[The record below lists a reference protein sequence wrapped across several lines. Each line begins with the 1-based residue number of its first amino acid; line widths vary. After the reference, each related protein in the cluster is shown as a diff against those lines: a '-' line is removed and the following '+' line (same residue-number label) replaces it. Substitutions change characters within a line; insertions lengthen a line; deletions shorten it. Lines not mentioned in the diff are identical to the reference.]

1 MRMEGMMTK
10 ALKPKTAGILWL
22 VASALSLAA
31 ALITYSSGGQIKW
44 SLVAATVFLAV
55 MGFTTLW
62 RSRSDSA

>member
-1 MRMEGMMTK
+1 MTK
-10 ALKPKTAGILWL
+10 ALKTRTAGILWL
-22 VASALSLAA
+22 IASALSLAG
-31 ALITYSSGGQIKW
+31 ALITYSGGGEIKW